1 MLDVERYIYY
11 IFTKDVKGMPLNQL
25 ILERL
30 LCGKIGPV
38 VQKAF
43 VRNPHAKRR
52 TTGKQ

>member
-1 MLDVERYIYY
+1 MLKN

-30 LCGKIGPV
+30 LRGKIDPAL
-38 VQKAF
+38 QKAF
-43 VRNPHAKRR
+43 VRNPHAKRK